1 MLKFIY
7 YQISRMEINI
17 RFFGQLVDITGN
29 TLMKIDDVDD
39 TDTLLKQLHALY
51 PALATM
57 KYAVA
62 VNKHI
67 IQSNTGL
74 QNNFEVAILPPFSG
88 G

>member
-1 MLKFIY
+1 
-7 YQISRMEINI
+7 MEINI
-17 RFFGQLVDITGN
+17 KFFGQVVDITGN
-29 TLMKIDDVDD
+29 ALIKIDDVDD
-39 TDTLLKQLHALY
+39 TDTLIKKLHTLY
-51 PALATM
+51 PALATV

-62 VNKHI
+62 VNKKI